1 MKCPGQDSRFW
12 GKDAIFEA
20 ACPECG
26 SKVEFFKD
34 EPSRKCPKCGHKF
47 VNPKMD
53 FGCAAYCKYAEQC
66 LGELPP
72 ELLAQREHLLKDR
85 VAVEAKK
92 QYGRNFQAIS
102 RSIRAA
108 RYAEEI
114 LRSEGGD
121 PAVVI
126 MAAHLHAIPPEPGK
140 QSGSPDESA
149 DAAEKLLKNLSV
161 RKEIIEEVCN
171 LVRYQ
176 NEVQGDLSKNEAI
189 FRDALALAELEENL
203 KKGKKDKLRNDM
215 VWHTKIAEKI
225 ASDVFN
231 RYGG

>member
-26 SKVEFFKD
+26 NKVEFFKD
-34 EPSRKCPKCGHKF
+34 EPSRRCPKCGHKF

-126 MAAHLHAIPPEPGK
+126 MAAHLHAVPSEPGK
-140 QSGSPDESA
+140 HSKSPEESA
-149 DAAEKLLKNLSV
+149 DAAERLLKSLAV
-161 RKEIIEEVCN
+161 RKEIVEEVCN

-176 NEVQGDLSKNEAI
+176 NSLHENLSKNEAI
-189 FRDALALAELEENL
+189 FKDALALAELEDSL
-203 KKGKKDKLRNDM
+203 KKGKKESLENKPA
-215 VWHTKIAEKI
+215 WYTEAAKKIAN
-225 ASDVFN
+225 DVFN
-231 RYGG
+231 KYGG